1 MGKHVLEGRWDF
13 INDNF
18 DDGTHP
24 SVWENSH
31 EILQK
36 FYRTYKPVKYGQCWV
51 FAAIY
56 QACCRALGI
65 PSRIITNFGTV
76 VDKNGNLM
84 HDVYVDQYGW
94 PNDSEMSW

>member
-1 MGKHVLEGRWDF
+1 MGSYVLEGRWSWDY
-13 INDNF
+13 DN
-18 DDGTHP
+18 GTSP
-24 SVWENSH
+24 TEWDNSH

-36 FYRTYKPVKYGQCWV
+36 FSKTSERVKYGQCWV

-76 VDKNGNLM
+76 VDKNGNMML
-84 HDVYVDQYGW
+84 DVYE
-94 PNDSEMSW
+94 N